1 MVFFW
6 TAVWQIDTWCSG
18 QTSPCGLWTEPFCRC
33 CSHNW
38 YSLEI
43 RRRRRRRCQPRICWR
58 CYHGPEGHRKFG
70 QSCFCCSFLS
80 WFFNRSPPPPL
91 LSWFPWSATLSSSL
105 PESSNSCCL
114 NLITTELCNR
124 LYGSEKMGNFP
135 KILQNQTIAFTG
147 HLQFCMSCESAEI
160 CVQSHAW
167 PLLGGARNLL
177 PPRIITVILSSVAIQ
192 NSGLCL
198 VFYPEEESLNT
209 LCSLESRKIMARLH
223 GPLVLEMS
231 MNHRTE
237 EDTVLS
243 RLTIGDMVSSSE
255 KYTVVKSKIR
265 HDVTREVCSG
275 LYLDWHLRTPIK
287 QSCCCCYQMLPS
299 IGLQTSLRPTS
310 PIKLI
315 LVCHTKN
322 HPQQTPF
329 W

>member
-1 MVFFW
+1 
-6 TAVWQIDTWCSG
+6 
-18 QTSPCGLWTEPFCRC
+18 
-33 CSHNW
+33 
-38 YSLEI
+38 
-43 RRRRRRRCQPRICWR
+43 
-58 CYHGPEGHRKFG
+58 
-70 QSCFCCSFLS
+70 
-80 WFFNRSPPPPL
+80 
-91 LSWFPWSATLSSSL
+91 
-105 PESSNSCCL
+105 
-114 NLITTELCNR
+114 
-124 LYGSEKMGNFP
+124 MGNFP

-265 HDVTREVCSG
+265 HNVTREVCSVDVWEPRELNLVLQLRKTRGRQISMMHSSPSSPPRACYCLMSREYRDPALDLDAAVGRVLGFQCPCCRKRKEEMKLLTVVG
-275 LYLDWHLRTPIK
+275 LVS
-287 QSCCCCYQMLPS
+287 QAPS
-299 IGLQTSLRPTS
+299 PSLSGLEFV
-310 PIKLI
+310 LI
-315 LVCHTKN
+315 S
-322 HPQQTPF
+322 
-329 W
+329 